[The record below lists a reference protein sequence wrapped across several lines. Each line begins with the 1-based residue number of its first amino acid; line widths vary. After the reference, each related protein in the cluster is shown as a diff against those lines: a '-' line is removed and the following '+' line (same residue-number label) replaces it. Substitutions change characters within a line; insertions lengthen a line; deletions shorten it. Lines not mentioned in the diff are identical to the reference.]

1 MSVTNTQSLSGTTVT
16 HINSS
21 NTLDFSVQPHPN
33 LRSNTTTISILP
45 SCSTKHRTNEATKW
59 MMITIASELGTA
71 KMNKANKLKICKA
84 LMYLESYYLGYEA
97 PVTMTNTFLK

>member
-1 MSVTNTQSLSGTTVT
+1 
-16 HINSS
+16 
-21 NTLDFSVQPHPN
+21 
-33 LRSNTTTISILP
+33 
-45 SCSTKHRTNEATKW
+45 
-59 MMITIASELGTA
+59 MITIASELGTA